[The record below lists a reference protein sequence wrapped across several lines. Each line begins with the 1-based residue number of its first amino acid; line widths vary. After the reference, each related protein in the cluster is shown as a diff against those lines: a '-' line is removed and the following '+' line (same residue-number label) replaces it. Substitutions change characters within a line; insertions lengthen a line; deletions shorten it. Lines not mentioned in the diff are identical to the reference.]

1 MMMIE
6 DLKGILN
13 KSLKKIQENTIK
25 QVKKLNKTIHDLKME
40 LETLKKSQ
48 KETVLEMENL
58 GKRAGVTD
66 ARIQGI

>member
-1 MMMIE
+1 MMIE

-48 KETVLEMENL
+48 KETTLEMENL

>member
-1 MMMIE
+1 MMIE